1 MTNLFKMDLYRMRK
15 AKSFWVCLILSFVFA
30 LSSTPLTWLLYLLG
44 SLLTG
49 EKQAFPQSTALSEL
63 LNGQPGSLGAMLTLL
78 SICSFYYG
86 DLENGYV
93 KNIAGQVPQRGYTV
107 LSKFL
112 ASIPHGLLFFAVSVL
127 GKLLGTLILQ
137 RIEVDAGVPDSL
149 RILCLRFLLL
159 ESLCA
164 ILLLFTGALQ
174 SKSLGTVFA
183 VLFGMGLLSLVYF
196 GIDAGLAR
204 LFPKLDFSISDYMPD
219 QLMSSS
225 DPDTLTSL
233 GVSAVVIA
241 LFLWLSVRIFNK
253 KDVK

>member
-1 MTNLFKMDLYRMRK
+1 
-15 AKSFWVCLILSFVFA
+15 
-30 LSSTPLTWLLYLLG
+30 
-44 SLLTG
+44 
-49 EKQAFPQSTALSEL
+49 
-63 LNGQPGSLGAMLTLL
+63 
-78 SICSFYYG
+78 
-86 DLENGYV
+86 
-93 KNIAGQVPQRGYTV
+93 
-107 LSKFL
+107 
-112 ASIPHGLLFFAVSVL
+112 
-127 GKLLGTLILQ
+127 
-137 RIEVDAGVPDSL
+137 VDASVPDSL

-183 VLFGMGLLSLVYF
+183 VLFGMGLLSLLYF

-219 QLMSSS
+219 QLLSSS